1 MDGPIVFV
9 PRKRMDPNQL
19 RRSGQGI
26 KDAFGQLWRW
36 DAVKEEWDVSDVTES
51 LKPFAKNGTHM
62 KVASGGCDA
71 PMSLDLYLR
80 LYVEAADDHAVGPV
94 LDAVLDALGT
104 SQAERLEIRPYPKQE
119 GVWEAEAR
127 LGVRVRSGAGT
138 REIDALVDRLPS
150 ARWRHLGAAAVD
162 WRRPAVIDDPD
173 EVLVHPAVLAMT
185 IETGSDGDD
194 EGDEPEELMVKPV
207 PEDDDFRELVAGLML
222 LQQDQ
227 LDGDQ
232 N

>member
-1 MDGPIVFV
+1 
-9 PRKRMDPNQL
+9 
-19 RRSGQGI
+19 
-26 KDAFGQLWRW
+26 
-36 DAVKEEWDVSDVTES
+36 
-51 LKPFAKNGTHM
+51 
-62 KVASGGCDA
+62 
-71 PMSLDLYLR
+71 MSLDLYLR
-80 LYVEAADDHAVGPV
+80 LYVEATDDRAVGPV

-104 SQAERLEIRPYPKQE
+104 SQAERLEISPYPKKE

-127 LGVRVRSGAGT
+127 LGVPVRPGAGT

-150 ARWRHLGAAAVD
+150 ARWRRLGAAAVD

-173 EVLVHPAVLAMT
+173 EVLVHSAVLAMT

-194 EGDEPEELMVKPV
+194 EGDEPEELTVEPV

-227 LDGDQ
+227 PDGDEK
-232 N
+232 